1 MQIHS
6 DLEDGTLIRAEALA
20 IGRGGRT
27 FAAGLTWTVRP
38 FSWWWIEG
46 DNGSG
51 KTTLLCTL
59 LGELPAVS
67 GRLTV
72 HPWVADGSG
81 LGSVLQ
87 LDELLPTLPLTVA
100 DYVGLG
106 LAGSGRRDPG
116 AVEQAVEAV
125 GLELRK
131 SYWALSGGQRQR
143 ARVAR
148 ALARRP
154 ALLVLDEPF
163 NHLDTDA
170 TARCL
175 AAIEQRR
182 QAGAAVLCVAH
193 RPPAAIQ
200 AGRVRLADGSC
211 TIDAPAAGEP
221 S

>member
-6 DLEDGTLIRAEALA
+6 DIEDSVLLRCEGLA

-27 FAAGLTWTVRP
+27 FAGGLDWTVRP
-38 FSWWWIEG
+38 ASWWWIEG

-51 KTTLLCTL
+51 KTTLLSTL
-59 LGELPAVS
+59 LGELPPIA

-87 LDELLPTLPLTVA
+87 LDELLPTLPLSVS

-106 LAGSGRRDPG
+106 LAGGGRRAAG
-116 AVEQAVEAV
+116 AVPSAVQTV
-125 GLELRK
+125 GLRPEQ
-131 SYWALSGGQRQR
+131 SYWSLSGGQRQR

-148 ALARRP
+148 ALARHP

-163 NHLDTDA
+163 NHLDADS
-170 TARCL
+170 TALCL
-175 AAIEQRR
+175 AAIEARR

-193 RPPAAIQ
+193 QPPAARQ
-200 AGRVRLADGSC
+200 AGRIRIVDGGFAQF
-211 TIDAPAAGEP
+211 APERA
-221 S
+221 

>member
-1 MQIHS
+1 MRS
-6 DLEDGTLIRAEALA
+6 KGVA
-20 IGRGGRT
+20 IGRAGRI
-27 FAAGLTWTVRP
+27 FANGLTWTVRP
-38 FSWWWIEG
+38 ASWWWIEG

-51 KTTLLCTL
+51 KTTLLATL
-59 LGELPAVS
+59 LGELPPLA

-87 LDELLPTLPLTVA
+87 LDEMLPTLPLSVS

-106 LAGSGRRDPG
+106 LAGSGRCDPG
-116 AVEQAVEAV
+116 AVAEAVETV
-125 GLELRK
+125 GLEPRK

-148 ALARRP
+148 ALARHP

-163 NHLDTDA
+163 NHLDADS

-193 RPPAAIQ
+193 RPPAAQQ
-200 AGRVRLADGSC
+200 AGRLR
-211 TIDAPAAGEP
+211 IAGGAFIVENP
-221 S
+221 

>member
-1 MQIHS
+1 VHIHS
-6 DLEDGTLIRAEALA
+6 DLEESVLLRCEGLAVGRA
-20 IGRGGRT
+20 GRH
-27 FAAGLTWTVRP
+27 FASGLTWTVRP
-38 FSWWWIEG
+38 ATWWWIEG

-51 KTTLLCTL
+51 KTTLLATL
-59 LGELPAVS
+59 LGELPAIA

-72 HPWVADGSG
+72 HPWIADGSG

-87 LDELLPTLPLTVA
+87 LDEMLPTLPLSVS

-106 LAGSGRRDPG
+106 LAGSGRCDPG
-116 AVEQAVEAV
+116 AVAEAVEAV
-125 GLELRK
+125 GLEPRK

-148 ALARRP
+148 ALARHP

-163 NHLDTDA
+163 NHLDADS

-175 AAIEQRR
+175 AAIGQRR

-193 RPPAAIQ
+193 RPPAVPD
-200 AGRVRLADGSC
+200 AGRLRLADGGF
-211 TIDAPAAGEP
+211 IVENP
-221 S
+221 

>member
-1 MQIHS
+1 MQIHG
-6 DLEDGTLIRAEALA
+6 DLEESLLVRAEGLA
-20 IGRGGRT
+20 VGRAGKT
-27 FAAGLTWTVRP
+27 FASDLTWTVRP
-38 FSWWWIEG
+38 STWWWIEG

-59 LGELPAVS
+59 LGELPPTG

-72 HPWVADGSG
+72 HPWVADGTG
-81 LGSVLQ
+81 LGCVLQ
-87 LDELLPTLPLTVA
+87 LDELLPTLPLTVT

-106 LAGSGRRDPG
+106 LAGSGRRDAG
-116 AVEQAVEAV
+116 AVAEAIDAV
-125 GLELRK
+125 GLEPRK

-163 NHLDTDA
+163 NHLDGDA

-175 AAIEQRR
+175 AAIEARR

-193 RPPAAIQ
+193 RPPAAIDT
-200 AGRVRLADGSC
+200 GRLRIADGVF
-211 TIDAPAAGEP
+211 TVEAPDRGTRP
-221 S
+221 

>member
-1 MQIHS
+1 MRS
-6 DLEDGTLIRAEALA
+6 EGVAV
-20 IGRGGRT
+20 GRGGRV
-27 FAAGLTWTVRP
+27 FASGLDWTVRP
-38 FSWWWIEG
+38 ASWWWIEG

-51 KTTLLCTL
+51 KTTLLATL
-59 LGELPAVS
+59 LGELPPLA

-87 LDELLPTLPLTVA
+87 LDEMLPTLPLSVS

-106 LAGSGRRDPG
+106 LAGSGRSDPG
-116 AVEQAVEAV
+116 AVAEAVEAV
-125 GLELRK
+125 GLEPRK

-148 ALARRP
+148 ALARHP

-163 NHLDTDA
+163 NHLDADS

-175 AAIEQRR
+175 AVIEQRR

-193 RPPAAIQ
+193 RPPAALS
-200 AGRVRLADGSC
+200 AGRLR
-211 TIDAPAAGEP
+211 IAGGVFIVENP
-221 S
+221 